1 MVGQFIPSS
10 GNKSFILSWG
20 IRESREISLQKG
32 YINIQKIADHLHLS
46 SQHIEAAQ
54 RIYLMA
60 LQRNF
65 TMGRNNSYVAASC
78 LYTIC
83 RREKSP
89 IMLIDFSDILQTP
102 VKPLGKTFLKLLRL
116 LHINVPNID
125 PSLFLERFAHKLNLK
140 NDIYKVTYT
149 GIKLIQAMTRD
160 WISTGRRPTGLCG
173 AALLIS
179 TRIHGISINSNT
191 IADIVRISNPTIIK
205 RLSEFKNT
213 NTAKIKASEFDKISI
228 TDIPSNSIPPCV
240 IYDNKK
246 KLKHNFIEKNKTLS
260 LCDSEEQDNRSRKS
274 ISYGETF
281 SDDIFSQK
289 SNDENNLNM
298 ISNINDDNTSNDNN
312 LSHIDGPS
320 FNNNNNNEHS
330 TNSITYDNK
339 EKSSTESEKEKNIN
353 HSNNGINLEE
363 ICNENPEG
371 NDIDNLALKIINT
384 INIENNPNILKNV
397 NNNFS
402 INCDEK
408 IDYTS
413 NLEKCEFKK
422 KKELFMDNFSMKS
435 TTSMCSINKLSD
447 MESYVSASNFS
458 DNINELNKAKISD
471 EKNSLINDEMKNGEK
486 INTFINNDT
495 NINDNIS
502 YGSNDDD
509 SNSNMIKTMPNSSN
523 SSNLS
528 LSRNYYNE
536 TTYLETNNIIES
548 NNNTV
553 SSNILEQNNLDKEK
567 QKIDS
572 SYCTTL
578 KETVSCELNSILNEV
593 EDYNFLEC
601 NIQNKDRNNK
611 KNMNN
616 VNILTDFNYFFENNS
631 NSVNDQNTS
640 FCGNSDTSIDQ
651 NDETLSD
658 IYDSEI
664 ESMILTEKEK
674 EVKMLIWDD
683 MMKNYLPHICKQ
695 LKRQK
700 KRSNEENNNE
710 KKKIRN
716 KKKKVE
722 DYSETQ
728 STGDSVLKALE
739 KSDKNLPNKINY
751 DVLKSL
757 FSS

>member
-89 IMLIDFSDILQTP
+89 VMLIDFSDILQTP

-246 KLKHNFIEKNKTLS
+246 KLKNNFIEKNKTLS
-260 LCDSEEQDNRSRKS
+260 LCDSEEQENRSKKS
-274 ISYGETF
+274 ICDGEIF

-289 SNDENNLNM
+289 SNDENNFN
-298 ISNINDDNTSNDNN
+298 INSGINDDNTSNDNSLFHIEK
-312 LSHIDGPS
+312 LSY
-320 FNNNNNNEHS
+320 NNHTEYS
-330 TNSITYDNK
+330 TNSIVNDDK
-339 EKSSTESEKEKNIN
+339 EKNEENEKEKKNN
-353 HSNNGINLEE
+353 NSNDGINLEE
-363 ICNENPEG
+363 ICNENPKG

-384 INIENNPNILKNV
+384 INIENNPNILKNA
-397 NNNFS
+397 NNNFL
-402 INCDEK
+402 INRDEK
-408 IDYTS
+408 IDRTTD
-413 NLEKCEFKK
+413 LENCELKK
-422 KKELFMDNFSMKS
+422 KKGEIFMDNFSMKS
-435 TTSMCSINKLSD
+435 TTSMCSVNKLSD
-447 MESYVSASNFS
+447 MESCVSASNFS
-458 DNINELNKAKISD
+458 DNLNELNKAKIND
-471 EKNSLINDEMKNGEK
+471 EKNSLINEEIKNNEK
-486 INTFINNDT
+486 MNTIINNDIS
-495 NINDNIS
+495 INDNVSYIS
-502 YGSNDDD
+502 NNND
-509 SNSNMIKTMPNSSN
+509 SNNNITKTIPKNYN
-523 SSNLS
+523 NSNLS
-528 LSRNYYNE
+528 TTSNCYNE
-536 TTYLETNNIIES
+536 TACINLSNIIE
-548 NNNTV
+548 NN
-553 SSNILEQNNLDKEK
+553 SSTDDKKIILQQNHLNKEK
-567 QKIDS
+567 EIIDS

-578 KETVSCELNSILNEV
+578 KETVTSELNNIINEV
-593 EDYNFLEC
+593 EEYSFLEC
-601 NIQNKDRNNK
+601 NIENKNRNNK

-616 VNILTDFNYFFENNS
+616 ANISTDFNYFFESNLNS
-631 NSVNDQNTS
+631 INDQNTT
-640 FCGNSDTSIDQ
+640 FDGNSDASINQ

-664 ESMILTEKEK
+664 ENMILTEKEK
-674 EVKMLIWDD
+674 EIKMLIWDD

-700 KRSNEENNNE
+700 KRNHEENNNE

-722 DYSETQ
+722 DISETQ